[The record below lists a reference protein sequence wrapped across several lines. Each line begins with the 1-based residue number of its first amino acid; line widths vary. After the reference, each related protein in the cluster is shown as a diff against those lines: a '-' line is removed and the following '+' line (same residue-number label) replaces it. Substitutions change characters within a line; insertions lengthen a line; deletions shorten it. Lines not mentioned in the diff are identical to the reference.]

1 MEAEFWKNDKT
12 KSVAAWIVNTPDV
25 AESARNFV
33 RTNPDAPII
42 YRAWLKSEGMQK
54 VKTPEGIDVLDLELH
69 FGQLSDVLLSL
80 RWD

>member
-33 RTNPDAPII
+33 RTNPDVPII

-54 VKTPEGIDVLDLELH
+54 VKTSEGIDVLDLDLH